1 MSVYYY
7 TINCVDGNKIE
18 IMAHKEFN
26 INLALDKDQFCLQ
39 DWVLGAEKFEIRY
52 KVEIH
57 KTSSANL

>member
-26 INLALDKDQFCLQ
+26 INLALDKDQFCL
-39 DWVLGAEKFEIRY
+39 
-52 KVEIH
+52 
-57 KTSSANL
+57 